1 MIWLK
6 LRLFIFHRGDIFTFS
21 QTRLRI
27 TVKIVCTKYS
37 IKNISRKEERSSIA
51 RYCSIY
57 FLLAC
62 TDDISRWNLQRY
74 SDDTDILFETVTFIL
89 PSSIEFR
96 GADASWEKPFATLRN
111 GGRELRVSALGGI
124 FSKGT
129 SCLWFWK
136 RSGNTSNS
144 RLRRQRE
151 RKREQDSKIAL

>member
-6 LRLFIFHRGDIFTFS
+6 LRIFIFHRGNIFAFGLK
-21 QTRLRI
+21 RLRI

-62 TDDISRWNLQRY
+62 TDDIFRWNLQRY
-74 SDDTDILFETVTFIL
+74 SDDTDILFETFIL

-96 GADASWEKPFATLRN
+96 GADASWEKTPFATLGN

-144 RLRRQRE
+144 RLHRQRE
-151 RKREQDSKIAL
+151 RMREQNSKIAL